1 MGPSCLMI
9 LADGARAEMFEAL
22 LAQGNLP
29 EISEHVVER
38 GSYRRGT
45 STFTSTTGP
54 AHIPLLTGCFPGTV
68 GVPGYRWFDREAYRG
83 YGPAAPRSLRSYN
96 GPEAAWFDRDMDVA
110 HPTLYELIPD
120 SLGVFGLM
128 TRGLEKERNLYSR
141 EKPFIWCHSHWFHD
155 YERADR
161 WASKALVEA
170 SAAKSRFRFVAFP
183 GIDWNCHYIGVDCP
197 EAIESYRLLDGAVG
211 AAAAKLRELGT
222 YDETMIA
229 IVSDH
234 GHRQVDTHFDLAVSF
249 GSRHGIKT
257 AYHSWPA
264 FRPSFDAV
272 VCVSG
277 NGMAH
282 VYLRGE
288 DGSWSTRPSRD
299 VIERRHPGLLSSLLT
314 EDAIDI
320 LITRGEGEAALV
332 VESERGMAD
341 LSEKGPGGEIAY
353 SLREG
358 GDPFGWD
365 GLAERMTS
373 REALECTVETE
384 YPDALVQIAQLFRT
398 RRTGDIVVSASAGFD
413 LRERFEWPEHFSSH
427 GGIIRDH
434 MLVPV
439 ASSVPLRDGPVRTA
453 DIATTVLDYLGV
465 PVPPGVDG
473 ESRLNRERNAALAA
487 GPAMA
492 SPTTE

>member
-1 MGPSCLMI
+1 MGRSCLMI
-9 LADGARAEMFEAL
+9 LADGARAETFEAL
-22 LAQGNLP
+22 LAAGDLP
-29 EISEHVVER
+29 QISEHVVER

-68 GVPGYRWFDREAYRG
+68 GVPGYRWFDRTVYKG
-83 YGPAAPRSLRSYN
+83 SGPAAPRSLRSYN
-96 GPEAAWFDRDMDVA
+96 GPEAGWFDRDMDPS

-128 TRGLEKERNLYSR
+128 TRGLTKERNLYSR
-141 EKPFIWCHSHWFHD
+141 EKPFIWCHSHWRHD

-170 SAAKSRFRFVAFP
+170 AAAKSRFRFIAFP
-183 GIDWNCHYIGVDCP
+183 GIDWNCHYIGADC
-197 EAIESYRLLDGAVG
+197 EQAIESYRLLDRAVG
-211 AAAAKLRELGT
+211 EAAAKLLELGT

-234 GHRQVDTHFDLAVSF
+234 GHRTVDTHYDLAVAL
-249 GSRHGIKT
+249 GERYGIKT

-272 VCVSG
+272 ACVSG

-288 DGSWSTRPSRD
+288 DGTWGTRPIRET
-299 VIERRHPGLLSSLLT
+299 IGRRHPGLLSSLVA
-314 EDAIDI
+314 EPAIDI
-320 LITRGEGEAALV
+320 VVTRGEDPGGLI
-332 VESERGMAD
+332 VESRRGIGD
-341 LSEKGPGGEIAY
+341 LAELPGGDIAY
-353 SLREG
+353 EPREG
-358 GDPFGWD
+358 GDPFGFNP
-365 GLAERMTS
+365 LPERMTS
-373 REALECTVETE
+373 REAIELTADTE
-384 YPDALVQIAQLFRT
+384 YPDALVQTAQLFRT

-427 GGIIRDH
+427 GGLLRDH

-439 ASSVPLRDGPVRTA
+439 ATSVPLEEGPVRTA
-453 DIATTVLDYLGV
+453 DLATTVLDYLGV
-465 PVPPGVDG
+465 PVPRGADG
-473 ESRLNRERNAALAA
+473 ASRLNRLKKAALAA
-487 GPAMA
+487 GPATA
-492 SPTTE
+492 SATTE